1 MSELNTDNEGL
12 TRRKLLMG
20 AAAGGGLL
28 LFAGSLAACTGG
40 GSATSTATGGSL
52 APKKGGNLRI
62 GLTGGG
68 LDESIDAQKAFSNI
82 DQARLRNLYARL
94 VSRAPDF
101 SERFELAEEITPTA
115 SGSVWLFFFF

>member
-28 LFAGSLAACTGG
+28 LFAGSLAACTGSG
-40 GSATSTATGGSL
+40 TATSPTTGGSP

-62 GLTGGG
+62 GLTGEQFQFRFHHTKFQYPKSMAQT
-68 LDESIDAQKAFSNI
+68 LATRFRIMFASIVF
-82 DQARLRNLYARL
+82 
-94 VSRAPDF
+94 P
-101 SERFELAEEITPTA
+101 
-115 SGSVWLFFFF
+115 